1 VSTPRSVIVVEPDPY
16 LAVSVE
22 ALLSAVHP
30 PPELIA
36 VADLEE
42 LRDWVR
48 PTGVVVAGP
57 SCALKNEIAQ
67 LHTFHQLH
75 PAVRIVLAWDRRP
88 GANMKEVV
96 AIGAESLVDP
106 GDSAEFRAAIL
117 HAIDVA
123 DRLSGEI
130 AHAAEAA
137 VQPLGK
143 VFTVCSATGGC
154 GKTFYSTNIAFAL
167 SKLTGKKVALIDLD
181 LQFGE
186 VLTALRLRAQNT
198 ISDVIAVSDDEEL
211 IAYLPEMMHAHEG
224 GVWVLPAPLDPAE
237 ADGIDPP
244 DILRVIEAAQHHF
257 DYIIIDNPT
266 GLGEA
271 TLAALDRSTHLFV
284 LAALDLSSVR
294 NLRLFLQTL
303 ERLRIPMDDVSLV
316 LNKDQTGVGIEANDV
331 ERLFPT
337 GFRSRI
343 PFSRDVPRS
352 MNTGL
357 PLVMS
362 GPDSPVSHEIIR
374 GMTDFLPEEARLAAE
389 EAYRTSTGSN
399 WMKRLFSRRQ
409 DATA

>member
-1 VSTPRSVIVVEPDPY
+1 MSTPRSVIVVEPDPY

-36 VADLEE
+36 VADMDE
-42 LRDWVR
+42 LREWVR

-57 SCALKNEIAQ
+57 SCAGKNEVAQ
-67 LHTFHQLH
+67 LQTFHRLH

-96 AIGAESLVDP
+96 GIGAEALVDP
-106 GDSAEFRAAIL
+106 NEGAEFRDAVL
-117 HAIDVA
+117 HAIDMS
-123 DRLSGEI
+123 DRLSGEVQS
-130 AHAAEAA
+130 AAEAA
-137 VQPLGK
+137 VAPLGK

-167 SKLTGKKVALIDLD
+167 AKLTGKRVALIDLD

-198 ISDVIAVSDDEEL
+198 ISDVLTIDDDEEL
-211 IAYLPEMMHAHEG
+211 AAYLPEMMHAHEG

-237 ADGIDPP
+237 ADAIDPP
-244 DILRVIEAAQHHF
+244 DVLRVIEAAQKHF
-257 DYIIIDNPT
+257 DYIIVDNPT

-303 ERLRIPMDDVSLV
+303 DRLRIPMDDVSV
-316 LNKDQTGVGIEANDV
+316 ILNKDQTGVGIEANDV
-331 ERLFPT
+331 ERLFPS

-357 PLVMS
+357 PLVMA
-362 GPDSPVSHEIIR
+362 GPDSPVSIEIVR
-374 GMTDFLPEEARLAAE
+374 GLSEFLPADARAAAE
-389 EAYRTSTGSN
+389 EAYRTSSGNN
-399 WMKRLFSRRQ
+399 WMRRFFSRRQ